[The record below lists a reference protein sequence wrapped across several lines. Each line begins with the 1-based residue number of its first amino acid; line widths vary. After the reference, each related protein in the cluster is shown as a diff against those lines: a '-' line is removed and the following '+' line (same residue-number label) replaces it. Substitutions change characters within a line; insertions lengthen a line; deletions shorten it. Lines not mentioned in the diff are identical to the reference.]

1 MNDLLEIND
10 SLGLKDA
17 TLQEQLEAIRSKN
30 QELANLNQNLIN
42 KDNTIFDLRGKI
54 IELNNVLSISD
65 EKRIEQE
72 LEIAT
77 FKRILKMLKVK
88 ELWRMRFQVIK

>member
-17 TLQEQLEAIRSKN
+17 TLQEQIAAIRFKN
-30 QELANLNQNLIN
+30 QELARLNQTLIN

-54 IELNNVLSISD
+54 IELNNVL
-65 EKRIEQE
+65 
-72 LEIAT
+72 
-77 FKRILKMLKVK
+77 
-88 ELWRMRFQVIK
+88 